1 VLELNLCQY
10 SNTFDWFIDN
20 GASKHVTRNKKLLTN
35 IKDGRSTPKI
45 KAAGG
50 IAHLVAGKGNL
61 VIPIGKNVKTNEEV
75 LYVPNVNSNLLSI
88 GVLTDKGFRLFFNF
102 ENVFLM
108 D

>member
-20 GASKHVTRNKKLLTN
+20 GASKHVTRNNKLLTN

-50 IAHLVAGKGNL
+50 IAHLVTRKGNL

-88 GVLTDKGFRLFFNF
+88 GVLTDKGF
-102 ENVFLM
+102 
-108 D
+108 